1 MPPAIRSSFRRVGDL
16 RLLVL
21 VVAASG
27 VLACTARTSIDAPP
41 VVLSW
46 GEPGHGPGQLFQPT
60 GIAVAADGTV
70 FVADTGNHRIEA
82 FDADG
87 TFLWTFGRAGEGP
100 GEFRRPMDIDVDA
113 GGLLYVAEL
122 GGDRIQVFT
131 RRGELV
137 RTVRGEGTAAGSF
150 DGAAGVLA
158 SPDGDV
164 YVADFYNHRV
174 VRFGP
179 DGAFRGILGV
189 PGRALPG
196 RLHYP
201 TDLGWLDGRIVIADA
216 YNNRIQIFTPQG
228 DAVLRWCGVLG
239 LGLPESRLGSFRV
252 ATGVAAD
259 DSRHMY
265 VADFENYRIQLFG
278 RDGSLLSAFGR
289 QGVGRGE
296 FERPT
301 DLDVAPD
308 GRIYVVD
315 FGLRPRSNSRARA
328 MRPR

>member
-1 MPPAIRSSFRRVGDL
+1 MPLAIRSSFRRVGDM
-16 RLLVL
+16 RPL
-21 VVAASG
+21 VVVIAALG
-27 VLACTARTSIDAPP
+27 ILACTARTSIDAPL
-41 VVLSW
+41 VVLTW
-46 GEPGHGPGQLFQPT
+46 GEPGHEPGQLFQPT

-113 GGLLYVAEL
+113 AGLLYVAEL

-137 RTVRGEGTAAGSF
+137 RTIRGEETAAGSF

-158 SPDGDV
+158 SPAGDV

-201 TDLGWLDGRIVIADA
+201 TDLGWLDGRIVVADA
-216 YNNRIQIFTPQG
+216 YNNRIQIFTPEG
-228 DAVLRWCGVLG
+228 DAVLRWGGVLG
-239 LGLPESRLGSFRV
+239 LGLPGSRLGSFRV
-252 ATGVAAD
+252 ATGVATD
-259 DSRHMY
+259 GSRHIY
-265 VADFENYRIQLFG
+265 VADFENHRIQVFG
-278 RDGSLLSAFGR
+278 RDGNLLSAFGR
-289 QGVGRGE
+289 QGVARGE

-315 FGLRPRSNSRARA
+315 FGNNRIQVFGQLGG
-328 MRPR
+328 